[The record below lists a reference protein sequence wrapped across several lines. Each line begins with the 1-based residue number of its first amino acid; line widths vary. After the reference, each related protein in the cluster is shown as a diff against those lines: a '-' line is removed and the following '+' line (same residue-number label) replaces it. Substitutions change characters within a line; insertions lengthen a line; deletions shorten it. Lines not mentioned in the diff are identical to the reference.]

1 MVDDDNA
8 PLAQSAGAELLAIHE
23 EAPSSS
29 KAEFD
34 SWWKSRTGR
43 AVADGLAVVVI
54 DSSSKRCKH
63 FRDWL
68 KQDGNV
74 RYTNAKNIAKAITN
88 NNGEGELLMDVDKEV
103 IEKVGRVQPSAMP
116 EETAPTVDATVDQS
130 CLGDAMESA
139 HEPNENAISFHPNDN
154 NDEVPVGTRRKRPQV
169 DESVDNPRHMER
181 DMKQPDRQKR
191 RRKDQDEG
199 DLAVE
204 MDQVEVGVRAEGSV
218 TSKTSNAPVNNLR
231 ETVVHES
238 SDDEPGLPAERLSRP
253 TADDGWLV
261 AAPKQRT
268 AFRKDRDEEFVADED
283 VPDSAAETERLSGL
297 IVREYVQTR
306 GSRGSGG
313 MPVASANRKK
323 KDFKRCEHT
332 ATCCIITIRFLLHCP
347 SESNDVYPSPIALDL
362 HPSPQKQRL
371 ARIYHFQYQW
381 KHCSESQQCAQD
393 PSRRRA
399 AEGIGPSVA
408 FAAAARES
416 GTRGGARGSLVQ

>member
-1 MVDDDNA
+1 MLFLIMHPNANIYVLPLSLVARLPITVVHRHRVPPVSPKGSWDANLKYTPEPSCALRGYLVAVMVDDDNA

-43 AVADGLAVVVI
+43 AIADGLAVVVI

-103 IEKVGRVQPSAMP
+103 IDKVVRVPPPPARP
-116 EETAPTVDATVDQS
+116 EVTAPTVGATVDQS
-130 CLGDAMESA
+130 CLGDAMESS
-139 HEPNENAISFHPNDN
+139 HEPTENEISFQLNGNYD
-154 NDEVPVGTRRKRPQV
+154 DVPVGARRKRPQV
-169 DESVDNPRHMER
+169 DESVDNAKHVER
-181 DMKQPDRQKR
+181 DQEQRDRQKR
-191 RRKDQDEG
+191 RRKDQDE
-199 DLAVE
+199 DAFAAE
-204 MDQVEVGVRAEGSV
+204 MDRVEVEVRAEGSV

-238 SDDEPGLPAERLSRP
+238 SDEEPGLPAERMSLP
-253 TADDGWLV
+253 TTDDGWLV
-261 AAPKQRT
+261 AAPKKRK

-297 IVREYVQTR
+297 IVREYVQSNK
-306 GSRGSGG
+306 GSRGSGDR
-313 MPVASANRKK
+313 PLESANRKR
-323 KDFKRCEHT
+323 KDFKRCKHIT
-332 ATCCIITIRFLLHCP
+332 TCCIITIRFCCI
-347 SESNDVYPSPIALDL
+347 V
-362 HPSPQKQRL
+362 
-371 ARIYHFQYQW
+371 
-381 KHCSESQQCAQD
+381 
-393 PSRRRA
+393 
-399 AEGIGPSVA
+399 
-408 FAAAARES
+408 
-416 GTRGGARGSLVQ
+416 